1 MGSGVGSEVGLGVGS
16 EVGTRVRGLLVVG
29 EEDEGAAVG
38 ELVGSLVSPAVVGS
52 RVVGLRVGSAVLGF
66 AVTGDAVGLRL
77 QDPGLGRQSL
87 KLRWNGFPR
96 HTLISRHSVHGSQQ
110 LLSPWPSSPT
120 QHEPVATHWLC
131 SVGAGV
137 VGLEAGAR
145 VVGDLVGASVGQR
158 S

>member
-1 MGSGVGSEVGLGVGS
+1 MKN
-16 EVGTRVRGLLVVG
+16 
-29 EEDEGAAVG
+29 EETK
-38 ELVGSLVSPAVVGS
+38 
-52 RVVGLRVGSAVLGF
+52 SAKNNLITKYMIQT
-66 AVTGDAVGLRL
+66 VTGDAVGLRL